1 MHWDWGLWKYP
12 TTRKDLFETQWR
24 PLAGECMHNQ
34 PRETVARAG
43 GMQAAAMNFGGAV
56 TPLLVRISGTV
67 FALEAAALW
76 WVIDPE
82 RRAQVG

>member
-1 MHWDWGLWKYP
+1 
-12 TTRKDLFETQWR
+12 
-24 PLAGECMHNQ
+24 
-34 PRETVARAG
+34 
-43 GMQAAAMNFGGAV
+43 MQAAAMNFGGAV